1 MTNDRKGGV
10 AFIAGSIGFI
20 ITMAIHPLPLASATI
35 EKVHR
40 MAIISGIAHAFGI
53 ASTVLLFLGA
63 CALAQRLRG
72 ETCSFAALVTFGFS
86 CVAIFI
92 AATISG
98 FVIPPILKH
107 MARDEA
113 ANAHQWEIVMWGIFQ
128 LNQAFARIYAV
139 GASVAIILWSTAARH
154 SGGLSQG
161 IVIYGY
167 IIAALVILGVG
178 SGHVQL
184 DVHGMAAVGLT
195 QIIWFVLVGWQMY
208 SRPRELA
215 E

>member
-1 MTNDRKGGV
+1 MTNDRKGGI

-40 MAIISGIAHAFGI
+40 MAIISGIAHTFAI
-53 ASTVLLFLGA
+53 ASTILLFLGA

-72 ETCSFAALVTFGFS
+72 ETSSFAALVTFGFS

-92 AATISG
+92 AATVSG

-113 ANAHQWEIVMWGIFQ
+113 ANAHLWEIVMWGIFQ
-128 LNQAFARIYAV
+128 LNQAFARIYAI
-139 GASVAIILWSTAARH
+139 GASVAIILWSTAARR
-154 SGGLSQG
+154 SGALTQG
-161 IVIYGY
+161 TVIYGY
-167 IIAALVILGVG
+167 IVAVLVILAVG

-184 DVHGMAAVGLT
+184 DVHGMAVVAFGQV
-195 QIIWFVLVGWQMY
+195 IWFVVVGSQMY
-208 SRPRELA
+208 AREIVKA
-215 E
+215 

>member
-1 MTNDRKGGV
+1 MTNDRKGGI
-10 AFIAGSIGFI
+10 AFITGSIGFI
-20 ITMAIHPLPLASATI
+20 ITMAIHPLPVASATI
-35 EKVHR
+35 EKVHQ
-40 MAIISGIAHAFGI
+40 MALISGIAHAFGI

-63 CALAQRLRG
+63 CALAQRLRS

-92 AATISG
+92 AAAVSG

-113 ANAHQWEIVMWGIFQ
+113 ANAHQWQIVMSGIFQ
-128 LNQAFARIYAV
+128 INQAFARIYAI
-139 GASVAIILWSTAARH
+139 GASAAIILWSTAARRN
-154 SGGLSQG
+154 SGLSRG

-167 IIAALVILGVG
+167 IIAVLVIVAVG

-184 DVHGMAAVGLT
+184 DVHGMAAVGLG
-195 QIIWFVLVGWQMY
+195 QIIWFILAGSQMC
-208 SRPRELA
+208 SREIVKT
-215 E
+215 